1 MIAKIKSLCY
11 FLTGKN
17 LYSLG
22 QYKKALN
29 AFDEA
34 AKLNLTADISRYQ
47 KKTLKQIKIA
57 EADLNNNQKSEEL
70 ANNQLNRQLS
80 KQLEDMESKF
90 QTLQKQM
97 SDLHTNSKLQSA
109 VAAFNE
115 SKTENLIQELRQE
128 VKELKSPNYK
138 DEIFFQFTGMQEQV
152 TKLQDRLE
160 EHGEKAEQD
169 RVRLRKNS
177 NQMKGLQTQM
187 YNLESNTSAQV
198 IDLQVQVNENGKRDQ
213 EDRDKLN
220 ENTQQL
226 KDHNLILQ
234 NTNAIDKAKAD
245 EYINY
250 LKLEEP
256 LLYIYYKTFYWTI
269 HGFFHAHRI
278 LSTDLITYNTDY
290 AETKKDKYLNNTKT
304 TIDKV
309 HIVTKHIPLVSNFTE
324 IANDITHLVHN
335 VVKTKKLKDI
345 CG

>member
-1 MIAKIKSLCY
+1 
-11 FLTGKN
+11 
-17 LYSLG
+17 
-22 QYKKALN
+22 
-29 AFDEA
+29 
-34 AKLNLTADISRYQ
+34 
-47 KKTLKQIKIA
+47 
-57 EADLNNNQKSEEL
+57 
-70 ANNQLNRQLS
+70 
-80 KQLEDMESKF
+80 MESKF
-90 QTLQKQM
+90 QTLQKQI
-97 SDLHTNSKLQSA
+97 SDLHNSTKLKSA

-115 SKTENLIQELRQE
+115 SETENLVKELRQE
-128 VKELKSPNYK
+128 VIELKYPDYK
-138 DEIFFQFTGMQEQV
+138 NEMFFQFTEMQEQV
-152 TKLQDRLE
+152 TKLQDQLE

-177 NQMKGLQTQM
+177 NQMKGLQTQI

-290 AETKKDKYLNNTKT
+290 AETKKTN
-304 TIDKV
+304 I
-309 HIVTKHIPLVSNFTE
+309 
-324 IANDITHLVHN
+324 
-335 VVKTKKLKDI
+335 
-345 CG
+345 